1 MKRLLTLITCTGLAT
16 AALAQ
21 PTFDSPSPTAGSGT
35 SETANQM
42 ADKGMYKPI

>member
-21 PTFDSPSPTAGSGT
+21 PTFDSPSQPSTASGAAT
-35 SETANQM
+35 T
-42 ADKGMYKPI
+42 